1 MKYLIIKDR
10 KCFVRTR
17 LDSDKPFVYKGIS
30 IYYKS
35 SHYYLSTGRSFF
47 LEDEKKVC
55 LLETKKYLVYEENGF
70 FAIEVYVYDTDEG
83 ADRFDFYENR
93 EVYFSSQEECA
104 FFICDPYIKEGYIFL
119 RNGFLESDLDLS
131 VNGQSYEDCSLNR
144 EIRSNI

>member
-35 SHYYLSTGRSFF
+35 PHYYLSTGRSFF

-83 ADRFDFYENR
+83 AGRFDFYENR

-104 FFICDPYIKEGYIFL
+104 FFIRDPYIKEGYI
-119 RNGFLESDLDLS
+119 S
-131 VNGQSYEDCSLNR
+131 
-144 EIRSNI
+144 